1 MENIDITNLLK
12 YIYKRKLFIII
23 SLILGLLFGGIYYKY
38 SKRIIYSSEA
48 KILVLTDESRET
60 LLYEC
65 DVIKNY
71 SKNLTVNRDLIQ
83 TYSEIIKSRTN
94 IEDTIK
100 ELKLKTNYKEIYNN
114 INVTTSKDKGLISIT
129 IKSDKNE
136 DLKKILNTLID
147 KYITNT
153 DNILKNNNTTILII
167 DNASNVESTI
177 NLNIKKV
184 LIITTIFTFGLSLCI
199 ILLLYYLDKTLRTE
213 QEIKNICKN
222 KIIGY
227 VDNDLNKS
235 LKILSSI
242 DDNEIISISA
252 INNENINKII
262 NILENN
268 VNNKC
273 LFIHFKY
280 NETLNDYK
288 TNNNIIYIDK
298 DKNNISKILKKYRK
312 TYNKIIII
320 NEPILTSSMP
330 FEIKDIIDKT
340 YLFVKINLSKSDEL
354 KKSIELLNI
363 HNAHYNIIVDE
374 TN

>member
-23 SLILGLLFGGIYYKY
+23 SLIIGLLFGGIYYKY

-48 KILVLTDESRET
+48 KILVLTDS
-60 LLYEC
+60 
-65 DVIKNY
+65 NG
-71 SKNLTVNRDLIQ
+71 SKNENKNLNVNRDLIQ

-114 INVTTSKDKGLISIT
+114 INVTNSKDKGLISIT
-129 IKSDKNE
+129 IKSNKNE

-147 KYITNT
+147 KYITNI

-235 LKILSSI
+235 LKILNSI